1 MPSVTIPEMNR
12 EVYETVVKSI
22 YADPKKASIREILA
36 NAVDANKEVAK
47 KFKTDVRKVTM
58 NIGYDSISIRDYGF
72 GMSPDIIKD
81 IYGSMYQ
88 STKRSPY
95 KDAITEANGEHG
107 IGSKA
112 PYGYLYS
119 IEGNGLGAQ
128 FYTVTTI
135 NNGIKYCYIMFL
147 NEHGIPSYDLIYEQ
161 ETDDENGTEVTL
173 PFSYIKNCETNDIT
187 KLILVMLPF
196 YMEDFG
202 ALVELT
208 GENQN
213 IIDIINHTS
222 TTSVHKH
229 GRLYMCDLG
238 VYGIALSKETIAV
251 KYKNILYPFDTSG
264 YVSFTRK
271 NDSRLSIFYDI
282 DLNDLNEPLETN
294 RSRDR
299 IEWNDSDVV
308 HEIATKIEGE
318 VNDIFSKTQAYFET
332 LIENSKLTSTI
343 RHNNVIETLRS
354 LSYNESLSDNLTTL
368 ANKKLI
374 RKKFIETIKDDTIDE
389 GEKELLI
396 WKELFRIPENVISS
410 ALDAAGLK
418 SFEFL
423 YTILK
428 NFKIYQY
435 FNIDEIQEKVS
446 ESREIVSFHVG
457 WLMKEVS
464 VDPYTCGGPENSK
477 PVFSGTNAYIIQ
489 SSINAILN
497 NSNTVFIVRDTK
509 SFKNE
514 CHSFLIDNDQ
524 NDDYDTTYF
533 IDTHTE
539 KYTAKHI
546 ADTFKKEG
554 VKNVFLT
561 SELSEKYADLI
572 KDIKVR
578 QKKDKNVAVKRVNGI
593 RYLGYRRFENTTTV
607 SISTRKTINSDIL
620 ESMSG
625 SVDTIRVLK
634 TSETDLTVVNQDNDV
649 IIGTYTY
656 NTEGLNTIPYDSSVT
671 LNLTHHNGTT
681 NSVKNGDLLSFL
693 NHEEALV
700 VVEDEHYDS
709 VMEYFD
715 DDLEIKE
722 FNDVV
727 KDVLSSFVSHIY
739 ATPTLNDL
747 KREVRTLN
755 NKDIETYT
763 NKLCNTV
770 NNYIDMSMKLY
781 DFKDFSNPMAEYT
794 KRYHG
799 KVYGIFVDFV
809 EYHTSNEIET
819 VAVKMYEEFSYS
831 RLATTII
838 HGINMYSLAQDREA
852 LLEFFEHINTII
864 DMKFFIENYLTDKE

>member
-208 GENQN
+208 GENQK

-238 VYGIALSKETIAV
+238 VYGIALSKESIEV

-271 NDSRLSIFYDI
+271 NNSRLSIFYDI
-282 DLNDLNEPLETN
+282 DLNDLNAPLETN

-299 IEWNDSDVV
+299 IEWNDSVVV
-308 HEIATKIEGE
+308 HDIATKIEGE
-318 VNDIFSKTQAYFET
+318 VNDMFSKTQAYFET

-354 LSYNESLSDNLTTL
+354 LSYNDSLADSIKSLES
-368 ANKKLI
+368 KKLL
-374 RKKFIETIKDDTIDE
+374 RKKFIEYIKDDTIDE

-396 WKELFRIPENVISS
+396 WKELFRVPENVISS
-410 ALDAAGLK
+410 ALDAAGIN

-428 NFKIYQY
+428 NFKLYRY
-435 FNIDEIQEKVS
+435 FNIDGIQEKVS
-446 ESREIVSFHVG
+446 VSREIVNFHVG
-457 WLMKEVS
+457 PSMKEVS
-464 VDPYTCGGPENSK
+464 IDPYVCGGPENSK
-477 PVFSGTNAYIIQ
+477 PVFGGTNSYIIQ

-514 CHSFLIDNDQ
+514 CHAFLIDNDQ

-533 IDTHTE
+533 IDTNTRQ
-539 KYTAKHI
+539 YTAKHI

-578 QKKDKNVAVKRVNGI
+578 QKKDKNVAVKRVKGI

-681 NSVKNGDLLSFL
+681 NSVKNDDLLSFL

-747 KREVRTLN
+747 KREVRTLH
-755 NKDIETYT
+755 NKDVDTYT
-763 NKLCNTV
+763 NKLFNAV

-809 EYHTSNEIET
+809 EYHTSKEIET
-819 VAVKMYEEFSYS
+819 IAVKMYDEFLYS

-838 HGINMYSLAQDREA
+838 HGINMYSLAQDRDA

>member
-446 ESREIVSFHVG
+446 ESREIVGFHVG

-477 PVFSGTNAYIIQ
+477 PVFSSTNAYIIQ

-514 CHSFLIDNDQ
+514 CHAFLIDNDQ

-578 QKKDKNVAVKRVNGI
+578 QKKDKNVAVKRVKGI

-625 SVDTIRVLK
+625 NVDTIRVLK
-634 TSETDLTVVNQDNDV
+634 TSESHLTVVNKDNDV
-649 IIGTYTY
+649 IFGTYTY

-671 LNLTHHNGTT
+671 LNLIHHNGTT

-715 DDLEIKE
+715 DELEIKE

-809 EYHTSNEIET
+809 EYHTSKEIET
-819 VAVKMYEEFSYS
+819 IAVKMYDEFLYS